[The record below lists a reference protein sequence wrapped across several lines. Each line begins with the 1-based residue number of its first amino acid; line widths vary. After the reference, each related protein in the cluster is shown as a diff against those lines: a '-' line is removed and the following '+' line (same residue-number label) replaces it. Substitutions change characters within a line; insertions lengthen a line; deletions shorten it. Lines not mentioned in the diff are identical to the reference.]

1 MARKRSRLALA
12 GVLALALSVTVGL
25 VPIGAAEAAK
35 DGASAA
41 KKKKKKK
48 RKKGNTITVSAGP
61 TPIVQGTPQ
70 AWGLTRIPLPVGK
83 QGKGKVVAPNSV
95 AITITASTPAPGG
108 LNDQF
113 YFLSDPNGLTVPL
126 GAPGSQGTSFLGPI
140 TFTPDSPNQLCL
152 MPPCPNPLQNV
163 GPPGFTGEVGVHELG
178 LYTFRQVRGPWVLS
192 VLDTGNPPTTVPPPT
207 VEWKYEA
214 DVEVKGVKLRRFPL
228 R

>member
-1 MARKRSRLALA
+1 MNGKRSRLALA

-25 VPIGAAEAAK
+25 VPLGAAEAA
-35 DGASAA
+35 DDRASAA

-48 RKKGNTITVSAGP
+48 GKTITVTAGP

-70 AWGLTRIPLPVGK
+70 AWGLTQIPLRIGK
-83 QGKGKVVAPNSV
+83 AGKGKVVSPNSV
-95 AITITASTPAPGG
+95 AITFTASTPAPGG
-108 LNDQF
+108 LDDQI

-163 GPPGFTGEVGVHELG
+163 GPPGFVGEVGVHELA
-178 LYTFRQVRGPWVLS
+178 LFTFRQVRGVWVLT
-192 VLDTGNPPTTVPPPT
+192 VLDTGGPQGSSATIDADLEIL
-207 VEWKYEA
+207 VEIER
-214 DVEVKGVKLRRFPL
+214 EELRR
-228 R
+228 RGERKNR